1 MTAYLLITGII
12 GIGALIANHDQ
23 SSNAKPAA
31 LRTVARGPM
40 DRRSRSEHIKRMYFE
55 KQRRA
60 KIARDE
66 RMALAEGWGRYV

>member
-12 GIGALIANHDQ
+12 GIGALIANQ
-23 SSNAKPAA
+23 TNRP
-31 LRTVARGPM
+31 RTKNLSFEQVARGPM
-40 DRRSRSEHIKRMYFE
+40 DDEAEEHIKRMYVE

-66 RMALAEGWGRYV
+66 RMALAEGWVRS

>member
-12 GIGALIANHDQ
+12 GIGALVANQ
-23 SSNAKPAA
+23 TNRP
-31 LRTVARGPM
+31 RTKNLSFEQVARGPM
-40 DRRSRSEHIKRMYFE
+40 DDEAEEHIKRMYFE

>member
-12 GIGALIANHDQ
+12 GIGALIANMKASKRKGNQRFEDI
-23 SSNAKPAA
+23 
-31 LRTVARGPM
+31 ARGPM
-40 DRRSRSEHIKRMYFE
+40 DSEAEAHIKRMYFE